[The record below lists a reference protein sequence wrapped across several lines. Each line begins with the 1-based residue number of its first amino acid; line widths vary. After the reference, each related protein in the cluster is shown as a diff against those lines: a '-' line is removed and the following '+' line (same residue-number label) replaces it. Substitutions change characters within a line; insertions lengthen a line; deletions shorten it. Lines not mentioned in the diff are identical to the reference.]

1 MRVMVMNFERHSQ
14 VASLITELNHAF
26 PLAREIRNTRE
37 HAQALEQVEDLL
49 EDYETNYI
57 LIEALSASIERYES
71 SADEFSVFNQRQTDI
86 EPAIATL
93 RFLMEQHNLNTTDFE
108 NEIGKKS
115 LVSQI
120 LNGHKQLT
128 RRHIENLA
136 ARFAISPALF
146 F

>member
-1 MRVMVMNFERHSQ
+1 MNSGRHTQ
-14 VASLITELNHAF
+14 VTSLMSKLNCAF
-26 PLAREIRNTRE
+26 PLAREICNARE
-37 HAQALEQVEDLL
+37 HMQALEQIEALL
-49 EDYETNYI
+49 EDYETNCI
-57 LIEALSASIERYES
+57 VIEALSASIERYEA
-71 SADEFSVFNQRQTDI
+71 SADEFKAFNQRQTAID
-86 EPAIATL
+86 PAISTL
-93 RFLMEQHNLNTTDFE
+93 RLLMEQHNLNTTDFE